1 MDREVPELTSKLWLA
16 LVLVQVLALVLVL
29 VLVLVLCGAC
39 STKIIEIDSLP
50 TRTE

>member
-29 VLVLVLCGAC
+29 VLVLCGAC
-39 STKIIEIDSLP
+39 STKTIEIDSLP
-50 TRTE
+50 TRTK